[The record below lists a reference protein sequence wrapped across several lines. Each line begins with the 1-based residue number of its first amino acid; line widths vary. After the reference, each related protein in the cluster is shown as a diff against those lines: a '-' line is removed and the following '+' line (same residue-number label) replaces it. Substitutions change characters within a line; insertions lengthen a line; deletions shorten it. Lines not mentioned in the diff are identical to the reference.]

1 MKKFLLFFVLLS
13 SWGYVKAQLNVSVYD
28 SITVLALNGDTLRHA
43 WTGGVNSPQFS
54 EVDLNL
60 DGIND
65 LFIFDRSINRI
76 TTFINKGTPNKVDY
90 QLAHG
95 YEQQLPPIKDWAL
108 FRDYNCDGKMD
119 LFTYETGGIK
129 VYKNTSTSTQ
139 LQFTLATT
147 NNSSQ
152 IIFSNYNPDTPSSN
166 PVNLYVSSIDI
177 PAIVDVDGDGDMDV
191 LTFSILGSQVE
202 YHKNLSMEL
211 YGTCDSLEYE
221 IRNKCWGFFSEGSQ
235 SNAVI
240 LDDTCGFNINN
251 PERISGGSKHSGS
264 TLFTLD
270 IDSSGSQDL
279 VLGDVSH
286 NNLVMLTN
294 NDNTP
299 NLTASHMIASDTT
312 FPSNNANT
320 LAVDLYLFPAG
331 YYLDVNNDGVK
342 DLLVS
347 PNCFSGCENLKS
359 VWYYENQRSTD
370 LPEFDFKTTQFLQE
384 DMIEVGTGAFPVF
397 FDHNADGLLDIVIG
411 NAGYT
416 NLNNTQGLTSSL
428 WLYENIGTSTQPA
441 FQLIDSNYA
450 GVSNINLNIA
460 TNAPMLR
467 LAPTFGDIDGD
478 GDEDMI
484 LGGDNGKIHFFENIA
499 GAGNVANFVL
509 NKAEYEAI
517 DVGLYSAPQLID
529 LNRDGLLD
537 LIIGDRLGFV
547 AYFENTGTASIPA
560 FSWVT
565 SQLGGVKTRR
575 FDEFNGNSTPFIYD
589 DNGDYKLIAGA
600 TNGYIYYYDSID
612 GNLGGNFNLVDSM
625 YLGIKQGGWSYVNVA
640 DINNDNDFDLIVGN
654 VAGGVN
660 FYKGDSGIVI
670 TTAEYTKAIKA
681 IHVYPNPNNG
691 QFTIDVGD
699 NSLTNASIEII
710 DLMGRTV
717 YQSELTTSKTTL
729 NIDAESQGIYFVKFI
744 NQLGSE
750 VIRVVKN

>member
-1 MKKFLLFFVLLS
+1 
-13 SWGYVKAQLNVSVYD
+13 
-28 SITVLALNGDTLRHA
+28 
-43 WTGGVNSPQFS
+43 
-54 EVDLNL
+54 
-60 DGIND
+60 
-65 LFIFDRSINRI
+65 SINRI

-177 PAIVDVDGDGDMDV
+177 PAIVDIDGDGDMDV

-251 PERISGGSKHSGS
+251 PERISGGSKHAGS

-270 IDSSGSQDL
+270 IDSRGSQDL

-299 NLTASHMIASDTT
+299 NLTASHMIAADTT

-416 NLNNTQGLTSSL
+416 NLNNT
-428 WLYENIGTSTQPA
+428 
-441 FQLIDSNYA
+441 
-450 GVSNINLNIA
+450 
-460 TNAPMLR
+460 
-467 LAPTFGDIDGD
+467 
-478 GDEDMI
+478 
-484 LGGDNGKIHFFENIA
+484 
-499 GAGNVANFVL
+499 
-509 NKAEYEAI
+509 
-517 DVGLYSAPQLID
+517 
-529 LNRDGLLD
+529 
-537 LIIGDRLGFV
+537 
-547 AYFENTGTASIPA
+547 
-560 FSWVT
+560 
-565 SQLGGVKTRR
+565 
-575 FDEFNGNSTPFIYD
+575 
-589 DNGDYKLIAGA
+589 
-600 TNGYIYYYDSID
+600 
-612 GNLGGNFNLVDSM
+612 
-625 YLGIKQGGWSYVNVA
+625 
-640 DINNDNDFDLIVGN
+640 
-654 VAGGVN
+654 
-660 FYKGDSGIVI
+660 
-670 TTAEYTKAIKA
+670 
-681 IHVYPNPNNG
+681 
-691 QFTIDVGD
+691 
-699 NSLTNASIEII
+699 
-710 DLMGRTV
+710 
-717 YQSELTTSKTTL
+717 
-729 NIDAESQGIYFVKFI
+729 
-744 NQLGSE
+744 
-750 VIRVVKN
+750 

>member
-13 SWGYVKAQLNVSVYD
+13 SWGYTRAQLNVSVYD

-251 PERISGGSKHSGS
+251 PERISGGSKHAGS

-331 YYLDVNNDGVK
+331 
-342 DLLVS
+342 
-347 PNCFSGCENLKS
+347 
-359 VWYYENQRSTD
+359 
-370 LPEFDFKTTQFLQE
+370 
-384 DMIEVGTGAFPVF
+384 
-397 FDHNADGLLDIVIG
+397 
-411 NAGYT
+411 
-416 NLNNTQGLTSSL
+416 
-428 WLYENIGTSTQPA
+428 
-441 FQLIDSNYA
+441 
-450 GVSNINLNIA
+450 
-460 TNAPMLR
+460 
-467 LAPTFGDIDGD
+467 
-478 GDEDMI
+478 
-484 LGGDNGKIHFFENIA
+484 
-499 GAGNVANFVL
+499 
-509 NKAEYEAI
+509 
-517 DVGLYSAPQLID
+517 
-529 LNRDGLLD
+529 
-537 LIIGDRLGFV
+537 
-547 AYFENTGTASIPA
+547 
-560 FSWVT
+560 
-565 SQLGGVKTRR
+565 
-575 FDEFNGNSTPFIYD
+575 
-589 DNGDYKLIAGA
+589 
-600 TNGYIYYYDSID
+600 
-612 GNLGGNFNLVDSM
+612 
-625 YLGIKQGGWSYVNVA
+625 
-640 DINNDNDFDLIVGN
+640 
-654 VAGGVN
+654 
-660 FYKGDSGIVI
+660 
-670 TTAEYTKAIKA
+670 
-681 IHVYPNPNNG
+681 
-691 QFTIDVGD
+691 
-699 NSLTNASIEII
+699 
-710 DLMGRTV
+710 
-717 YQSELTTSKTTL
+717 
-729 NIDAESQGIYFVKFI
+729 
-744 NQLGSE
+744 
-750 VIRVVKN
+750 

>member
-1 MKKFLLFFVLLS
+1 
-13 SWGYVKAQLNVSVYD
+13 
-28 SITVLALNGDTLRHA
+28 
-43 WTGGVNSPQFS
+43 
-54 EVDLNL
+54 
-60 DGIND
+60 
-65 LFIFDRSINRI
+65 
-76 TTFINKGTPNKVDY
+76 
-90 QLAHG
+90 
-95 YEQQLPPIKDWAL
+95 
-108 FRDYNCDGKMD
+108 
-119 LFTYETGGIK
+119 
-129 VYKNTSTSTQ
+129 
-139 LQFTLATT
+139 
-147 NNSSQ
+147 
-152 IIFSNYNPDTPSSN
+152 
-166 PVNLYVSSIDI
+166 
-177 PAIVDVDGDGDMDV
+177 
-191 LTFSILGSQVE
+191 
-202 YHKNLSMEL
+202 
-211 YGTCDSLEYE
+211 
-221 IRNKCWGFFSEGSQ
+221 
-235 SNAVI
+235 
-240 LDDTCGFNINN
+240 
-251 PERISGGSKHSGS
+251 
-264 TLFTLD
+264 
-270 IDSSGSQDL
+270 
-279 VLGDVSH
+279 
-286 NNLVMLTN
+286 
-294 NDNTP
+294 
-299 NLTASHMIASDTT
+299 
-312 FPSNNANT
+312 
-320 LAVDLYLFPAG
+320 
-331 YYLDVNNDGVK
+331 
-342 DLLVS
+342 
-347 PNCFSGCENLKS
+347 
-359 VWYYENQRSTD
+359 
-370 LPEFDFKTTQFLQE
+370 
-384 DMIEVGTGAFPVF
+384 
-397 FDHNADGLLDIVIG
+397 
-411 NAGYT
+411 
-416 NLNNTQGLTSSL
+416 
-428 WLYENIGTSTQPA
+428 
-441 FQLIDSNYA
+441 
-450 GVSNINLNIA
+450 VSNINLNIA

-547 AYFENTGTASIPA
+547 AYFENVGTASIPA

-612 GNLGGNFNLVDSM
+612 GNLTGNFNLVDSM

-660 FYKGDSGIVI
+660 FYKGDSGIVV

-691 QFTIDVGD
+691 QFTIDVGG

-717 YQSELTTSKTTL
+717 YQSKLTTSKTTL